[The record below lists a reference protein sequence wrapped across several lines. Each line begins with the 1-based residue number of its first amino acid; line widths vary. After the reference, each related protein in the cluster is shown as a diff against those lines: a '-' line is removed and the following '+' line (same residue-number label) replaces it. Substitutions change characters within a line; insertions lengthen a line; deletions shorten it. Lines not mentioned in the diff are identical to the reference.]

1 MLKPVDENFKKYCV
15 TKDGSYLKKIR
26 SIGGGSAALTAA
38 GFLIAGI
45 CALLIAATKDVV
57 TAEGLTLFAAVA
69 AGSALLAIIGIFMRR
84 RRIRTY
90 LEYFSKKSG
99 YTPDQLKEFE
109 REVLEPDS
117 CYDTVSRKLAKN
129 SAAFSWVLTEHW
141 FKQMDHIPIRIED
154 MAAAF
159 YMNGITYKK
168 IQYGK
173 SIFFVL
179 KDGTI
184 HDVYNWQYDKEGT
197 ARIVEELRK
206 RNPLLIP
213 AKSVRAGEEVYN
225 CLEQPERVAELYR
238 SARERRS

>member
-1 MLKPVDENFKKYCV
+1 MLKPVDEKFKKYCI
-15 TKDGSYLKKIR
+15 TADGSYLKKIR
-26 SIGGGSAALTAA
+26 SIGGGSAALLAT

-45 CALLIAATKDVV
+45 CILLIVATKDVV
-57 TAEGLTLFAAVA
+57 TTEGLTLFAAVA
-69 AGSALLAIIGIFMRR
+69 AGGVLLGIAGIVMRQ

-99 YTPDQLKEFE
+99 YTPEELKEFD
-109 REVLEPDS
+109 REVLEPGS
-117 CYDTVSRKLAKN
+117 FYDTVHANAAKN

-159 YMNGITYKK
+159 YMNGIMYKK

-179 KDGTI
+179 KDGTV
-184 HDVYNWQYDKEGT
+184 HDVFNWQYDQEATVSVIG
-197 ARIVEELRK
+197 ELRK

-213 AKSVRAGEEVYN
+213 AKSVRVGEEVYN

-238 SARERRS
+238 NARDRRA